1 MQRSRPSISQS
12 RRRRVFWRVFEVKY
26 YEYIL
31 FRRVPELQPEGG
43 CMRSPGRRS
52 PPRAPKHTLTGEM
65 PHQLRWEWHALIG
78 WGGF

>member
-1 MQRSRPSISQS
+1 MSIS
-12 RRRRVFWRVFEVKY
+12 FLGAFLNY
-26 YEYIL
+26 
-31 FRRVPELQPEGG
+31 
-43 CMRSPGRRS
+43 SPKVDACALPAAAR